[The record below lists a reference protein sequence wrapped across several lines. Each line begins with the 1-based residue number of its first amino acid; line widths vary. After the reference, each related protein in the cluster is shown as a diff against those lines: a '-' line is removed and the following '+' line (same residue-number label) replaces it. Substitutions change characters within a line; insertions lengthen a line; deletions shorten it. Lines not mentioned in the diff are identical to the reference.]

1 MPAELAERLI
11 GECLCGADGWRDS
24 LRCAKAEW
32 CAGGNIHPRNP
43 ANAVFMAVL
52 SGDAPAQLAGV
63 VRLRRN
69 TAALGS
75 LLPFHAI
82 LTDVSDAT
90 VARIERERIV
100 VHRWPAPRAPPWA
113 HPVHRRS
120 FAKLPLF
127 NASVALGGTT
137 IIYLDTDVV
146 LLQSIDA
153 LAAAPTPAF
162 VFKKKELL
170 NSGVAVLHAT
180 AAERDALWSH
190 FDNMSQPSYR
200 RQRDGGDQEVLNS
213 FWRSRRTVIHE
224 LPVEFNAYGW
234 EMDHFARPPWWL
246 HTRVAHKLPGVTP
259 MPASQEAAWRER
271 VPAQARRY
279 LVERSKALPR
289 ALLGN
294 ATMRDVPTA
303 YLP

>member
-1 MPAELAERLI
+1 
-11 GECLCGADGWRDS
+11 
-24 LRCAKAEW
+24 
-32 CAGGNIHPRNP
+32 
-43 ANAVFMAVL
+43 MAVL

-120 FAKLPLF
+120 FAKLLLF

-153 LAAAPTPAF
+153 LAAAPTPHAGLRLQ
-162 VFKKKELL
+162 KE
-170 NSGVAVLHAT
+170 G
-180 AAERDALWSH
+180 AAQLRRRGAAHDGRGARSALE
-190 FDNMSQPSYR
+190 P
-200 RQRDGGDQEVLNS
+200 L
-213 FWRSRRTVIHE
+213 
-224 LPVEFNAYGW
+224 
-234 EMDHFARPPWWL
+234 
-246 HTRVAHKLPGVTP
+246 
-259 MPASQEAAWRER
+259 
-271 VPAQARRY
+271 
-279 LVERSKALPR
+279 
-289 ALLGN
+289 
-294 ATMRDVPTA
+294 
-303 YLP
+303 

>member
-24 LRCAKAEW
+24 LRCANAEW
-32 CAGGNIHPRNP
+32 CASGNTGGNIHPRNP

-69 TAALGS
+69 AAALGS

-82 LTDVSDAT
+82 LTNVSDAT

-100 VHRWPAPRAPPWA
+100 VHRWPTPRAPPWA

-120 FAKLPLF
+120 FAKLLLF
-127 NASVALGGTT
+127 NASVALGGVT

-170 NSGVAVLHAT
+170 NSGVAVLHTT

-190 FDNMSQPSYR
+190 F
-200 RQRDGGDQEVLNS
+200 VTTC
-213 FWRSRRTVIHE
+213 RSRRTGGS
-224 LPVEFNAYGW
+224 A
-234 EMDHFARPPWWL
+234 
-246 HTRVAHKLPGVTP
+246 T
-259 MPASQEAAWRER
+259 AAI
-271 VPAQARRY
+271 RRC
-279 LVERSKALPR
+279 
-289 ALLGN
+289 
-294 ATMRDVPTA
+294 
-303 YLP
+303 

>member
-11 GECLCGADGWRDS
+11 GECLCGADGWRAS

-113 HPVHRRS
+113 HPVHTGGRS
-120 FAKLPLF
+120 RSCP
-127 NASVALGGTT
+127 SSTHRSHW
-137 IIYLDTDVV
+137 
-146 LLQSIDA
+146 SIDA
-153 LAAAPTPAF
+153 LAAALTPAF

-213 FWRSRRTVIHE
+213 FWRSWRTVIHE
-224 LPVEFNAYGW
+224 HRAACRVQCIRLGDGPLRAATVVAAYPSGAQA
-234 EMDHFARPPWWL
+234 ARR
-246 HTRVAHKLPGVTP
+246 HADARVASGGV
-259 MPASQEAAWRER
+259 AEA
-271 VPAQARRY
+271 
-279 LVERSKALPR
+279 R
-289 ALLGN
+289 AGGN
-294 ATMRDVPTA
+294 ATMRDVPEPRTYRPSLA
-303 YLP
+303 FIV